1 MAKRYGLLF
10 LLCYG
15 IWCVLNWLP
24 EWQALV
30 LGLPVAALV
39 AWLTVDL
46 PTASSGLTLLEPSRF
61 WYFCAWYLPVFWWE
75 CLKANIDMAYRVLHP
90 RLPICPAVVR
100 VQTGLRSDLA
110 LMVLANSISL
120 TPGTT
125 SVDVNP
131 EKGILYVHCM
141 LVSPAEVE
149 KEATLI
155 VQRFARILRKVFE

>member
-1 MAKRYGLLF
+1 
-10 LLCYG
+10 
-15 IWCVLNWLP
+15 
-24 EWQALV
+24 
-30 LGLPVAALV
+30 
-39 AWLTVDL
+39 
-46 PTASSGLTLLEPSRF
+46 
-61 WYFCAWYLPVFWWE
+61 
-75 CLKANIDMAYRVLHP
+75 VLHP

-131 EKGILYVHCM
+131 GKGILYVHCM
-141 LVSPAEVE
+141 FVSPAEVE